1 MKEVILFQGDS
12 ITDCDRSREKD
23 GCMGNGYATMV
34 AAELGADAP
43 YRYQFYNRG
52 IAGDRV
58 VDLYAR
64 IRKDMINLKPDCMS
78 ILVGVN
84 DVAHEY
90 KHRNGVDAAKFKM
103 IYGLLIEEL
112 KRELP
117 DLKIMVLEPFVLPG
131 SITENTQE
139 HPRRWA
145 YYQEEVALRA
155 IAAREIA
162 GKYGLPFVPLQDTF
176 TAANANAPEQN
187 YWTFDGV
194 HPTPAGHALIK
205 RAWLDAFKAIGSKS
219 SGYEVT

>member
-1 MKEVILFQGDS
+1 MKEIILFQGDS
-12 ITDCDRSREKD
+12 ITDCGRSREND
-23 GCMGNGYATMV
+23 GSMGSGYATMV
-34 AAELGADAP
+34 AAELGAANP

-52 IAGDRV
+52 VAGDRI

-103 IYGLLIEEL
+103 ICGLIIEEL

-117 DLKIMVLEPFVLPG
+117 ALKIMLLEPFILPG
-131 SITENTQE
+131 SITEDTQD
-139 HPRRWA
+139 HPQRWA
-145 YYQEEVALRA
+145 YYRDEVALRA
-155 IAAREIA
+155 MAAKEIA
-162 GKYGLPFVPLQDTF
+162 DKYGLPFVPLQDAF
-176 TAANANAPEQN
+176 TAANADAPEQS

-205 RAWLDAFKAIGSKS
+205 RAWLDAFKSL
-219 SGYEVT
+219 